1 MCVCFLRICL
11 LMFNLGL
18 AISAFARGYQVLD
31 EQEYLERALKA
42 AQFVHEKL
50 YVAASGRLRRSAYRE
65 NSG

>member
-1 MCVCFLRICL
+1 
-11 LMFNLGL
+11 MFNLGL

-65 NSG
+65 DSG